1 MRVNKSLNDPWSH
14 SGNQAER
21 FANTT
26 DFFCNAIE
34 NAGGVPF
41 QLIFGPQSGEGH
53 YLNIG
58 SGITSL
64 LGVAPEDF
72 TEKKFHEMIEKVV
85 PLSPDVPA
93 DPAAIRSK
101 FLSGELKS
109 SRSEVL
115 VNVPGREKRWISDA
129 SVPLV
134 NDATGRV
141 IGLFGILFDISD
153 YKSSQNIIRQAEK
166 RAEELD
172 RLKKAFLSNIAHEIR
187 TPLNAIVGF
196 SALLSD
202 PEYGDKKHE
211 EFREIITK
219 NTDRLL
225 AMITDIVELSKIEAR
240 LVSIRKVRVNINNII
255 RKIHDFFVNDATE
268 KGISLTFRT
277 AIDDDSSYILTDGQR
292 LAEVLIN
299 LVGNAVKFTK
309 EGKVELGYEL
319 KEGVAEFFVS
329 DTGIGILPEHQADIF
344 SRFYQADSSSTREH
358 EGSGLGLTLAKAYVE
373 LLGGKIWFT
382 SKPGEGTEFRFTVEA
397 ERSWE

>member
-1 MRVNKSLNDPWSH
+1 MRVIKSLNDPCAH

-41 QLIFGPQSGEGH
+41 QLIFGPQAGEGY

-109 SRSEVL
+109 CRSEVL
-115 VNVPGREKRWISDA
+115 VNVPGRDKRWIRDA
-129 SVPLV
+129 SLPLV
-134 NDATGRV
+134 DAETGRV
-141 IGLFGILFDISD
+141 IGLFGILYDISD

-202 PEYGDKKHE
+202 PECGDKQHK

-219 NTDRLL
+219 NTDHLL
-225 AMITDIVELSKIEAR
+225 AIITDIVEISKIDAKM
-240 LVSIRKVRVNINNII
+240 VSIRKERININDTI
-255 RKIHDFFVNDATE
+255 RRIHGCFVDDARK

-277 AIDDDSSYILTDGQR
+277 AIDDDSAIIMTDGQR
-292 LAEVLIN
+292 LAEVLMNI
-299 LVGNAVKFTK
+299 VGNAVKFTR
-309 EGKVELGYEL
+309 EGQIELGYEL
-319 KEGVAEFFVS
+319 KEGVAEFFVK
-329 DTGIGILPEHQADIF
+329 DTGIGILPDHQADIF

-382 SKPGEGTEFRFTVEA
+382 SEPGVGTEFRFTVES

>member
-1 MRVNKSLNDPWSH
+1 MRVNKSLNNPWAH
-14 SGNQAER
+14 SGNQAEK

-41 QLIFGPQSGEGH
+41 QLIFGPQSGEGY
-53 YLNIG
+53 YLNVG

-64 LGVAPEDF
+64 LGIEPEDF
-72 TEKKFHEMIEKVV
+72 TEKKFHEMIEKIV
-85 PLSPDVPA
+85 PLSPDVPD

-109 SRSEVL
+109 CRSEVL
-115 VNVPGREKRWISDA
+115 VNVPGREKKWIRDA
-129 SVPLV
+129 SLPLV
-134 NDATGRV
+134 EDETGRV
-141 IGLFGILFDISD
+141 IGLFGILYDISD

-202 PEYGDKKHE
+202 PDYGEEQHE
-211 EFREIITK
+211 KFREIITK
-219 NTDRLL
+219 NTDHLL
-225 AMITDIVELSKIEAR
+225 AIITDIVEISKIDAKM
-240 LVSIRKVRVNINNII
+240 VSVRKERVNINDII
-255 RKIHDFFVNDATE
+255 RRIHGCFADDAIK
-268 KGISLTFRT
+268 KGILLTFST
-277 AIDDDSSYILTDGQR
+277 AIDDDSAFIMTDGQR
-292 LAEVLIN
+292 LVEVLMN

-309 EGKVELGYEL
+309 EGKVELGYVF
-319 KEGVAEFFVS
+319 KEGLVEFYVT
-329 DTGIGILPEHQADIF
+329 DTGIGILPDKQADIF
-344 SRFYQADSSSTREH
+344 SRFYQADSSATREH